1 MNRRAFLQFKAI
13 YRKELLEALRDTVS
27 LFFMIGLP
35 LIFYPLIAV
44 LGLLGYNQI
53 ADHAQSGTPAKIA
66 VMGEIAPLMKAELE
80 AQFELVPL
88 EPSEDP
94 CAQAQQA
101 LQAKTYAAIAAFDQP
116 PCGLKPDAEND
127 PYNNASPD
135 ESADERAPLGTLQIW
150 FDGSRES
157 SSEAARLLEEQAN
170 AGQRALTAQTLK
182 DHQIDPQWSRPYAQ
196 VRVNL
201 ATPNRMTAF
210 LLSKI
215 LPLVLVLLCALS
227 GYYPAID
234 MLAGEQERGTLET
247 LCATPCSRFTLLLAK
262 YAAVVTLSLI
272 ATLANLLAIALTFAA
287 TAAQLPQIL
296 QNLSLPIGSLAV
308 SGLLLLPTA
317 FFVGALLM
325 LVAVFARNLKEAQN
339 LATPAFSLCVVPA
352 GFALLPWVSLNAGT
366 ALVPGMNI
374 TLALQA
380 ALLNQLSPLMAL
392 EVFAVQALYAFLLVQ
407 GASRLFANEE
417 ILFGQGL
424 DVKAWL
430 RSLLHPRAQNA
441 PLPPSAGV
449 LLFLLIL
456 LLTIY
461 VAPLIP
467 VESEA
472 LQLCLAQVIV
482 VLAPALLVLWFYRQ
496 PFKDLGFV
504 RPGSRALLG
513 SLITGVGIFGLTA
526 FIATLTFM
534 LFPQAT
540 EETAPLQESL
550 NEIVSETPAIAT
562 LVVLAI
568 LPAVFEEFA
577 FRGVIL
583 RAFSSL
589 GFGKAAL
596 ISSALFALL
605 HLSPYR
611 LLPTFLLALTAA
623 FVFFHTRSLFCAMII
638 HALQNGLV
646 TLTAYSEALH
656 RLTTTNLYALFGLST
671 LFYVG
676 IWIVRRSGKPER
688 EETPEI

>member
-1 MNRRAFLQFKAI
+1 MSRRAFLQFKAI
-13 YRKELLEALRDTVS
+13 YRKELLEALRDTMS

-44 LGLLGYNQI
+44 LGLLAYSQL
-53 ADHAQSGTPAKIA
+53 AHPDTEAAPAKIA
-66 VMGEIAPLMKAELE
+66 VMGQVAPLMREALE
-80 AQFELVPL
+80 AQFELQAL
-88 EPSEDP
+88 EPEADV
-94 CAQAQQA
+94 CAQAQRA
-101 LQAKTYAAIAAFDQP
+101 LQAETYAALLAFDQP
-116 PCGLKPDAEND
+116 PCGLEPNSEDRPEEEAPANDAQKD
-127 PYNNASPD
+127 
-135 ESADERAPLGTLQIW
+135 RAPLGTLQIW
-150 FDGSRES
+150 YDASRES
-157 SSEAARLLEEQAN
+157 SSEAARQLEEQVN
-170 AGQRALTAQTLK
+170 LGQRALTAQALK
-182 DHQIDPQWSRPYAQ
+182 DHQIDPQWSRPYEQ
-196 VRVNL
+196 SRINL
-201 ATPNRMTAF
+201 ASPNRMSAF

-247 LCATPCSRFTLLLAK
+247 LCATPSSRFTLLLGK

-272 ATLANLLAIALTFAA
+272 ATLANLFAIALTFAA

-296 QNLSLPIGSLAV
+296 QTLSIPIGSLAL

-317 FFVGALLM
+317 FFVNALLM
-325 LVAVFARNLKEAQN
+325 AIAVFARNLKEAQN

-352 GFALLPWVSLNAGT
+352 GLALLPWVSLNAGT

-380 ALLNQLSPLMAL
+380 ALLNQLSPLLAL
-392 EVFAVQALYAFLLVQ
+392 EVFAVQALYAFLLVHLS
-407 GASRLFANEE
+407 SRLFANEE

-424 DVKAWL
+424 DFKAWL
-430 RSLLHPRAQNA
+430 HGLRHPRSAGD

-472 LQLCLAQVIV
+472 LQLCLAQIAV

-496 PFKDLGFV
+496 PLKDLGFR
-504 RPGSRALLG
+504 RPSKRALLG
-513 SLITGVGIFGLTA
+513 SLLTGIGCFAITAL
-526 FIATLTFM
+526 IATFTFM

-550 NEIVSETPAIAT
+550 NEIANETPAIAT

-646 TLTAYSEALH
+646 TLTAYSEALN

-676 IWIVRRSGKPER
+676 IWIVRRSGKPRR